1 MKGTTAALA
10 ALLALGGVPLAVS
23 AASAQAPRS
32 LNLSRDERN
41 ALTALQTAAAGQ
53 DRAAQ
58 DAALTAARAVARGA
72 DAVYGVAHLQFEIGR
87 ARGDAAMQTQA
98 IDTMVQSGVAPAA
111 ELPALLAH
119 QAGRAFSAGDFER
132 TDRLLSRVLEAQ
144 PNNPVFL
151 ADYGQL
157 KARRGD
163 RAQAVAYLLR
173 AIAAQEASGRAAP
186 EAWHLRATALAAD
199 GRLAPQGIAAARGLV
214 AAYPS
219 PLNWRDALLTYRE
232 LTPPD
237 PALDLDVRRL
247 MRAASAFAGERDYIE
262 FAEALNRASLF
273 GEAKSVLDEGIS
285 RNMLEAAKPVVAQPL
300 AAANRGQAAGR
311 AALSR
316 LRTQAQAGTTGAPAR
331 AAADAHFSY
340 GQYAE
345 AAELYRLA
353 LQKGGEDANL
363 VNLRLGAALALAGRR
378 PEAEAA
384 LRATT
389 GPRGDLAGFWLAW
402 LARRPV

>member
-10 ALLALGGVPLAVS
+10 ALMALGGVPLAVS
-23 AASAQAPRS
+23 AAAAQAPRS

-41 ALTALQTAAAGQ
+41 AMAALTAAAAGQ

-58 DAALTAARAVARGA
+58 DAALTAARAAARGA

-87 ARGDAAMQTQA
+87 TRGDFPMQTQA
-98 IDTMVQSGVAPAA
+98 IDAMVQSGVAPAG

-163 RAQAVAYLLR
+163 QAQAVTYLLR
-173 AIAAQEASGRAAP
+173 AIAAQEASGRPAS
-186 EAWHLRATALAAD
+186 ETWHLRAVALASD
-199 GRLAPQGIAAARGLV
+199 GHMGPQGIAAARGLV
-214 AAYPS
+214 AAYPT
-219 PLNWRDALLTYRE
+219 PLNWRDALLTFRE

-285 RNMLEAAKPVVAQPL
+285 QNMLEAAKPVVAQPL

-311 AALSR
+311 AALPR
-316 LRTQAQAGTTGAPAR
+316 LRAQAQAGATGAPAR
-331 AAADAHFSY
+331 AAADAYLSY
-340 GQYAE
+340 SQYAE

-363 VNLRLGAALALAGRR
+363 VNLRLGASLALAGRR

-402 LARRPV
+402 LARRPG